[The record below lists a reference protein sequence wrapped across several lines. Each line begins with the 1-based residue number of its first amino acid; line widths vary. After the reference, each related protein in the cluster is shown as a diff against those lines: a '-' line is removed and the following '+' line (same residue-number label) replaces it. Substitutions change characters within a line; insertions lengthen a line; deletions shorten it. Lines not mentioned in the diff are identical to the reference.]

1 MNRESFFSEVLS
13 YKITNP
19 LATAVIIG
27 DYSDSRLPSIK
38 TANKDYQNIID
49 SFHDTYGY
57 TVVVAQNDKNGE
69 DYTLACFSSSGDHD
83 APQIQS
89 CNFKCKWTEEKIEDF
104 NEKIKEDFIDNDSIN
119 FDSLIYIISCH
130 GDGKSAIY
138 DSRGENVFL
147 SNIYCEFDNRECRN
161 LRNKP
166 KIYLLDTY
174 RVGGGNNNSSIRK
187 SNTDNNNQQ
196 EEKQVDASASDVV
209 VTKNNLKNVTIPAA
223 ATYTTDTHFR
233 EVFGN
238 SGHQP
243 ISNVNET
250 IGHSIFIQCLTQI
263 IKRNPSVNLCDI
275 LVKTRSSMSAMLKL
289 DENSDVNA
297 IVLSDVSTMP
307 YKVNFGQ
314 QTVCIIYACM
324 VSACL

>member
-1 MNRESFFSEVLS
+1 MS

-19 LATAVIIG
+19 LVTAVIIG
-27 DYSDSRLPSIK
+27 EYSDSRLPSIK

-57 TVVVAQNDKNGE
+57 TVFVAQNDKNDE
-69 DYTLACFSSSGDHD
+69 DYTLARFSSSGD

-89 CNFKCKWTEEKIEDF
+89 CNFKCKWTTEEIEDF

-130 GDGKSAIY
+130 GDGKSGIY
-138 DSRGENVFL
+138 DSKGENLFL
-147 SNIYCEFDNRECRN
+147 SDIYSEFDNHQCRD
-161 LRNKP
+161 LRDKP

-174 RVGGGNNNSSIRK
+174 RIGGGNNNSSIDK
-187 SNTDNNNQQ
+187 NDTNTNNQ
-196 EEKQVDASASDVV
+196 EEENKMDVSVSDIV
-209 VTKNNLKNVTIPAA
+209 VTKNNLKNTTIPIPAA

-233 EVFGN
+233 EIFGN

-314 QTVCIIYACM
+314 RKVHTCV
-324 VSACL
+324 